1 MIMAMLIFLL
11 ADGIK
16 ILTKG
21 TTMNAIKHKNRT
33 ELIGE
38 VTRDAVLAY
47 TPSGVAVLKF
57 SIETRRDYEG
67 KTYRTFHNIVAWA
80 KTAEE
85 NAIIRKGDIVMI
97 DGETTNRS
105 YEDKKTGEKKYIT
118 EVNAQSIIILQS
130 RTNAEP
136 TSGTEETQPQKQTD
150 DLPF

>member
-1 MIMAMLIFLL
+1 LKRAAI
-11 ADGIK
+11 
-16 ILTKG
+16 TKE
-21 TTMNAIKHKNRT
+21 N
-33 ELIGE
+33 
-38 VTRDAVLAY
+38 
-47 TPSGVAVLKF
+47 
-57 SIETRRDYEG
+57 
-67 KTYRTFHNIVAWA
+67 YRTFHNIVAWA